1 MKFLLGLGIG
11 IGLGLLIAPARG
23 EETRERLMR
32 EAEELSELP
41 RRKMEETIADAR
53 QAAGDKGAE
62 FGRKAAER
70 AVDKISE
77 SVTGTTG
84 QRRP

>member
-11 IGLGLLIAPARG
+11 VGLGLLIAPATG
-23 EETRERLMR
+23 EETREQLSRK
-32 EAEELSELP
+32 AQELADAP
-41 RRKMEETIADAR
+41 RQKIEETVRDVR
-53 QAAGDKGAE
+53 QSAGDKGAE
-62 FGRKAAER
+62 IGRKAAER